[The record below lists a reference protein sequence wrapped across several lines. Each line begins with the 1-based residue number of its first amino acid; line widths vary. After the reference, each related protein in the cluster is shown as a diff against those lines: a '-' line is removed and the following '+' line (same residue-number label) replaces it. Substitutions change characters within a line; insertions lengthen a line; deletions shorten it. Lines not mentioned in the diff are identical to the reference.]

1 MQNSFS
7 PICFTFALVPT
18 TRHPIS
24 AKAQVCY
31 DKSTYLNYDT
41 IFGFSSP
48 HCSGKARFLTF

>member
-24 AKAQVCY
+24 TKAHFCY
-31 DKSTYLNYDT
+31 DKSTYLKYDT

-48 HCSGKARFLTF
+48 YGSGKAQFLTF